1 MKFHAKNVIIHI
13 QNKSSKGESNKS
25 IFYVFYKISQS
36 QTTTGQPEY
45 IIAGLG
51 NPGMQYDN
59 TRHNAGFNVIDM
71 LAKQY
76 NTEINRLR
84 FKGKTAELT
93 IEGIKC
99 LLLKPTTYMNNSG
112 ESIVQA
118 MEFYKLDVD
127 KLIVVC
133 DDISL
138 DCGKIRIR
146 RKGSHGGHNGLRSII
161 ELTGRDDFQRI
172 KVGVGKKPHPDYDL
186 AKWVLGKFNSDDTEK
201 MKISAE
207 NACESIKLMIQG
219 KTDEAMN
226 KYN

>member
-1 MKFHAKNVIIHI
+1 M
-13 QNKSSKGESNKS
+13 S
-25 IFYVFYKISQS
+25 IFDVFDKISQS

-84 FKGKTAELT
+84 FKGKTAEVT

-127 KLIVVC
+127 KLILVC

-146 RKGSHGGHNGLRSII
+146 RKGSHGG
-161 ELTGRDDFQRI
+161 T
-172 KVGVGKKPHPDYDL
+172 KVQMDIQ
-186 AKWVLGKFNSDDTEK
+186 WTE
-201 MKISAE
+201 M
-207 NACESIKLMIQG
+207 Q
-219 KTDEAMN
+219 
-226 KYN
+226 

>member
-1 MKFHAKNVIIHI
+1 M
-13 QNKSSKGESNKS
+13 S
-25 IFYVFYKISQS
+25 IFDVFDKISQS

-84 FKGKTAELT
+84 FKGKTAEVT

-127 KLIVVC
+127 KLILVC

-161 ELTGRDDFQRI
+161 DLTGRDDFQRI

>member
-1 MKFHAKNVIIHI
+1 M
-13 QNKSSKGESNKS
+13 S
-25 IFYVFYKISQS
+25 IFDVFDKISQS

-84 FKGKTAELT
+84 FKGKTAEVT

-146 RKGSHGGHNGLRSII
+146 RKGSHGGHNGLRNII
-161 ELTGRDDFQRI
+161 DLTGRDDFQRI

>member
-1 MKFHAKNVIIHI
+1 M
-13 QNKSSKGESNKS
+13 S
-25 IFYVFYKISQS
+25 IFDVFDKISQS

-84 FKGKTAELT
+84 FKGKTSEVT

-127 KLIVVC
+127 KLIVIC

-161 ELTGRDDFQRI
+161 DLTGRDDFQRI

>member
-1 MKFHAKNVIIHI
+1 M
-13 QNKSSKGESNKS
+13 S
-25 IFYVFYKISQS
+25 IFDVFDKISQS

-84 FKGKTAELT
+84 FKGKTAEVT

-161 ELTGRDDFQRI
+161 DLTGRDDFQRI